1 MQLGASHPA
10 TTGSKGAVPFPSV
23 QSQEPPLQKLK
34 NCVIHG
40 DALLSSKQNSGKNH
54 LPYSDTLYPP
64 LEQRCF
70 PFPFPWGSIGRE
82 TGNGSLS

>member
-54 LPYSDTLYPP
+54 LPYSDTLYAGHFFG
-64 LEQRCF
+64 E
-70 PFPFPWGSIGRE
+70 
-82 TGNGSLS
+82 NLS